1 MKMLKYTFGLL
12 LGALVFLSS
21 CRDFVEPNIPYS
33 EFDTAAYLR
42 TIARTSTTFNYF
54 SLGSS
59 KFALTLEAVDIED
72 GATVETVEIK
82 VQHRRLIPGV
92 GLEYTPS
99 EPVLIKTLS
108 ASDFAPNTES
118 RFLRTSFE
126 ISASEAIS
134 AVGLTPG
141 DIEGGDVFEF
151 SLILNDNKGRSFNRE
166 NVSGNVSGAPFYDS
180 PFQYFVN
187 VICPSDLGGTYEFTA
202 TNMDSIYGSCPGT
215 ISGTT
220 TFTPIASSPGAYS
233 ITDGTFGFWNCYGD
247 SWGSGNVRINDAC
260 GNLTMTGSDKYGASY
275 SMTVLSS
282 TPEELVFTW
291 LNSDGETGEVTLK
304 AQAGKPLPPLM

>member
-42 TIARTSTTFNYF
+42 TIARTSITFNYF

-166 NVSGNVSGAPFYDS
+166 NVSGNVAGAPFYDS

-260 GNLTMTGSDKYGASY
+260 GNLSMTGSDKYGASY

-291 LNSDGETGEVTLK
+291 LNSDGETGEVTLM
-304 AQAGKPLPPLM
+304 AQDGKPLPILN